1 MTGPRKAVLAAIELP
16 KQHFP
21 PDVLL
26 DELDLLLGNLG
37 IAAVG
42 RVIQRRSAPDP
53 AFLIGRGKA
62 EELKAYCAAAG
73 ASLLVC
79 NETLSPGQK
88 INLER
93 VTGAEVWDRPF
104 VIMKIFERR
113 ARTSEAKLQIEMALC
128 RYEIPHLK
136 GLGEQMSRLGGGIG
150 TRGPGET
157 EFERHRRKLERRVRD
172 IAGKLETIK
181 TKRRLQRD
189 RRRKMSV
196 PVLSL
201 VGYTNSGKSSLLRAL
216 SGDAALV
223 VEDRLFS
230 TLDTFIRKVR
240 LPSGEDIL
248 VADTVG
254 FIRDLPPGLVA
265 AFRTTLEEIANSEF
279 VLLVLDVSDP
289 DMKDI
294 LPVVEETLLDIGA
307 GEIPRLFVLNKTDL
321 LSESSVALLE
331 EHFSSRGEKV
341 VSVSALQGAGL
352 PRLLRAIE
360 DFLEQGRT
368 FQQERSVC
376 HDA

>member
-1 MTGPRKAVLAAIELP
+1 MTGSRKAVLAAIDLP
-16 KQHFP
+16 GRHFP

-26 DELDLLLGNLG
+26 DELELLLGNLG
-37 IAAVG
+37 IRTVG
-42 RVIQRRSAPDP
+42 RATQRRNAPDP
-53 AFLIGRGKA
+53 TFLIGRGKA
-62 EELKAYCAAAG
+62 EELKAYCAAAE

-88 INLER
+88 INLEGA
-93 VTGAEVWDRPF
+93 TGVEVWDRPF

-128 RYEIPHLK
+128 KYEIPHLK

-157 EFERHRRKLERRVRD
+157 EFERHRRKLERRVRN
-172 IAGKLETIK
+172 IAINLETIK
-181 TKRRLQRD
+181 KKRGLQRD
-189 RRRKMSV
+189 RRRKLSI

-216 SGDAALV
+216 SGDKTLL

-230 TLDTFIRKVR
+230 TLDTFIRKVH
-240 LPSGEDIL
+240 LPSGEEIL
-248 VADTVG
+248 LADTVG
-254 FIRDLPPGLVA
+254 FIRDLPPDLVA
-265 AFRTTLEEIANSEF
+265 SFRTTLEEIVNSEYI
-279 VLLVLDVSDP
+279 LLVLDASDP
-289 DMKDI
+289 GLKDV
-294 LPVVEETLLDIGA
+294 LPVVEETLSDIGA

-321 LSESSVALLE
+321 LPESSVALLE
-331 EHFSSRGEKV
+331 EYFSSRGEKV

-352 PRLLRAIE
+352 PRLLRAME
-360 DFLEQGRT
+360 DFLGQGRT
-368 FQQERSVC
+368 LQQERSVC